1 MILMAINYE
10 VKQGDCIS
18 SIAFEHGLL
27 PNIIWDHANNA
38 ELKSKRKNPNILLPG
53 DVVFV
58 PDKRLK
64 EVSEPTNQVHKFK
77 FQGAP
82 AKLNLK
88 LLDDG
93 EPISNEPFVLD
104 INGKITEG
112 TTDHEG
118 RIRVSIVPNAESG
131 ELIVGTGKNRYEYSL
146 DLGWLDPIE
155 QVSGVKKRLHNL
167 GYEAGIFDERI
178 TDELADALTAFEF
191 DHKLEQTG
199 QITEKNRT
207 KLKEVYGC

>member
-1 MILMAINYE
+1 MTMAVHYQ
-10 VKQGDCIS
+10 VKQGDCIA

-27 PNIIWDHANNA
+27 PNVIWDHANNA
-38 ELKSKRKNPNILLPG
+38 ELKLKRNNPNILLPG

-77 FQGAP
+77 FHGAP
-82 AKLNLK
+82 AKLNLR

-118 RIRVSIVPNAESG
+118 RIRVSIMPTAERG
-131 ELIVGTGKNRYEYSL
+131 ELMVGTGANRYEYSL
-146 DLGWLDPIE
+146 DLGWLDPLE

-167 GYEAGIFDERI
+167 GYEVGIFDERI
-178 TDELADALTAFEF
+178 TDELIAALKEFEF
-191 DHKLEQTG
+191 DHNLEQTG
-199 QITEKNRT
+199 QITEKTRA